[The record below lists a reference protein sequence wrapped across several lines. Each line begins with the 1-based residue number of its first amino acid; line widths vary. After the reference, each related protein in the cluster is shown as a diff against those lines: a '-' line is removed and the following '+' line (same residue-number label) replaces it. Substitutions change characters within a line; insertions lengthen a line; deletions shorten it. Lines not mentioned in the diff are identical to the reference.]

1 MVTSGTM
8 DSWLVSLLPIVLIF
22 CALSILTLKIIALVD
37 ILPNNFKQKNDKLIW
52 TLVVLFSGLIGPI
65 LYFLL
70 GRKQKIART

>member
-1 MVTSGTM
+1 M